1 MEPLRINWGGYMEQD
16 TPLLVLENL
25 SIGYNAVLASGINA
39 SIHAGEVIAVLGPS
53 GIGKT
58 TLVRTIAGLVEPIDG
73 RVELRVDKRGGLG
86 YIPQKLGLVRH
97 ASVYHNVNLGARASL
112 PVLKGGS
119 DERKKRVNSA
129 LSALGIEE
137 KTTEP
142 VRRLSGGQL
151 RRVATARA
159 LAQRPSLL
167 LADEFLSELD
177 HNTVD
182 VVIAAVKE
190 LLDAGTSIIMV
201 EHHEENVTLLAT
213 RVWIIEDEKL
223 HDFSIDEWKTIQVGH
238 LPGGEEE

>member
-1 MEPLRINWGGYMEQD
+1 MGQD
-16 TPLLVLENL
+16 RPLLVLENL
-25 SIGYNAVLASGINA
+25 SIGYNAVLASEISA
-39 SIHAGEVIAVLGPS
+39 SINAGEVIAVLGPS
-53 GIGKT
+53 GVGKT

-73 RVELRVDKRGGLG
+73 RVDLHVDRRGGLG

-112 PVLKGGS
+112 PVLQGDS
-119 DERKKRVNSA
+119 MERKKRVNSA
-129 LSALGIEE
+129 LIALGIEE
-137 KTTEP
+137 KTAEP

-182 VVIAAVKE
+182 VVVAAVKE
-190 LLDAGTSIIMV
+190 MLDAGTSMVMV
-201 EHHEENVTLLAT
+201 EHHEENVALLAT
-213 RVWIIEDEKL
+213 RVWLIEDEKFY
-223 HDFSIDEWKTIQVGH
+223 DFSIDEWRERV
-238 LPGGEEE
+238 GEEE

>member
-1 MEPLRINWGGYMEQD
+1 MKQD

-25 SIGYNAVLASGINA
+25 SIGYNAVLASEINA

-73 RVELRVDKRGGLG
+73 KVELHVDKRGGLG

-112 PVLKGGS
+112 PVLNGGS
-119 DERKKRVNSA
+119 EERKKRVNSA
-129 LSALGIEE
+129 LVALGIEE

-159 LAQRPSLL
+159 LAQQPSLL

-182 VVIAAVKE
+182 VVVAAVKN
-190 LLDAGTSIIMV
+190 LLDAGTSMIMV
-201 EHHEENVTLLAT
+201 EHHEENVSLLAT
-213 RVWIIEDEKL
+213 RVWVIEDEKF
-223 HDFSIDEWKTIQVGH
+223 HDFSIDEWKAKTSLVIDKARF
-238 LPGGEEE
+238 GGEEE

>member
-1 MEPLRINWGGYMEQD
+1 MGQD
-16 TPLLVLENL
+16 RPLLILENL
-25 SIGYNAVLASGINA
+25 SIGYNAVLASEISA
-39 SIHAGEVIAVLGPS
+39 SINAGEVIAVLGPS
-53 GIGKT
+53 GVGKT
-58 TLVRTIAGLVEPIDG
+58 TLVRTIAGLIEPIGG
-73 RVELRVDKRGGLG
+73 RVDLHVDRRGGLG

-112 PVLKGGS
+112 PVLQGDS
-119 DERKKRVNSA
+119 MERKKRVNSA
-129 LSALGIEE
+129 LIALGIEE
-137 KTTEP
+137 KTAEP

-190 LLDAGTSIIMV
+190 MLDAGTSMVMV
-201 EHHEENVTLLAT
+201 EHHEENVALLAT
-213 RVWIIEDEKL
+213 RVWLIEDEKFY
-223 HDFSIDEWKTIQVGH
+223 DFSIDEWR
-238 LPGGEEE
+238 E

>member
-1 MEPLRINWGGYMEQD
+1 MGQD
-16 TPLLVLENL
+16 RPLLVLENL
-25 SIGYNAVLASGINA
+25 SIGYNAVLASEISARIN
-39 SIHAGEVIAVLGPS
+39 AGEVIAVLGPS
-53 GIGKT
+53 GVGKT
-58 TLVRTIAGLVEPIDG
+58 TLVRTIAGLVEPIGG
-73 RVELRVDKRGGLG
+73 RVDLHVDRRGGLG

-112 PVLKGGS
+112 PVLQGGS
-119 DERKKRVNSA
+119 EERKKRVNSA
-129 LSALGIEE
+129 LIALGIEE
-137 KTTEP
+137 KTAEP

-190 LLDAGTSIIMV
+190 MLDAGTSMVMV
-201 EHHEENVTLLAT
+201 EHHEENVALLAT
-213 RVWIIEDEKL
+213 RVWLIEDEKFY
-223 HDFSIDEWKTIQVGH
+223 DFSIDEWRERV
-238 LPGGEEE
+238 GEEE

>member
-1 MEPLRINWGGYMEQD
+1 MGQD
-16 TPLLVLENL
+16 RPLLVLENL
-25 SIGYNAVLASGINA
+25 SIGYNAVLASEISARIN
-39 SIHAGEVIAVLGPS
+39 AGEVIAVLGPS
-53 GIGKT
+53 GVGKT
-58 TLVRTIAGLVEPIDG
+58 TLVRTIAGLVEPIGG
-73 RVELRVDKRGGLG
+73 RVDVHVDRRGGLG

-112 PVLKGGS
+112 PVLQGGS
-119 DERKKRVNSA
+119 EERKKRVNSA
-129 LSALGIEE
+129 LIALGIEE
-137 KTTEP
+137 KTAEP

-190 LLDAGTSIIMV
+190 MLDAGTSMVMV
-201 EHHEENVTLLAT
+201 EHHEENVALLAT
-213 RVWIIEDEKL
+213 RVWLIEDEKFY
-223 HDFSIDEWKTIQVGH
+223 DFSIDEWRERV
-238 LPGGEEE
+238 GEEE

>member
-1 MEPLRINWGGYMEQD
+1 MGQD
-16 TPLLVLENL
+16 RPLLVLENL
-25 SIGYNAVLASGINA
+25 SIGYNAVLASEISARIN
-39 SIHAGEVIAVLGPS
+39 AGEVIAVLGPS
-53 GIGKT
+53 GVGKT
-58 TLVRTIAGLVEPIDG
+58 TLVRTIAGLIEPIGG
-73 RVELRVDKRGGLG
+73 RVDLHVDRRGGLG

-112 PVLKGGS
+112 PVLQGGS
-119 DERKKRVNSA
+119 EERKKRVNSA
-129 LSALGIEE
+129 LIALGIEE
-137 KTTEP
+137 KTAEP

-190 LLDAGTSIIMV
+190 MLDAGTSMVMV
-201 EHHEENVTLLAT
+201 EHHEENVALLAT
-213 RVWIIEDEKL
+213 RVWLIEDEKFY
-223 HDFSIDEWKTIQVGH
+223 DFSIDEWRERV
-238 LPGGEEE
+238 GEEE

>member
-1 MEPLRINWGGYMEQD
+1 MGQD
-16 TPLLVLENL
+16 RPLLVLENL
-25 SIGYNAVLASGINA
+25 SIGYNAVLASEISA
-39 SIHAGEVIAVLGPS
+39 SINAGEVIAVLGPS
-53 GIGKT
+53 GVGKT
-58 TLVRTIAGLVEPIDG
+58 TLVRTIAGLIEPIGG
-73 RVELRVDKRGGLG
+73 RVDLHVDRRGGLG

-112 PVLKGGS
+112 PVLQGDS
-119 DERKKRVNSA
+119 MERKKRVNSA
-129 LSALGIEE
+129 LIALGIEE
-137 KTTEP
+137 KTAEP

-190 LLDAGTSIIMV
+190 MLDAGTSMIMV
-201 EHHEENVTLLAT
+201 EHHEENVALLAT
-213 RVWIIEDEKL
+213 RVWLIEDEKFY
-223 HDFSIDEWKTIQVGH
+223 DFSIDEWRERV
-238 LPGGEEE
+238 GEEE

>member
-1 MEPLRINWGGYMEQD
+1 MGQD
-16 TPLLVLENL
+16 RPLLVLENL
-25 SIGYNAVLASGINA
+25 SIGYNAVLASEISARIN
-39 SIHAGEVIAVLGPS
+39 AGEVIAVLGPS
-53 GIGKT
+53 GVGKT
-58 TLVRTIAGLVEPIDG
+58 TLVRTIAGLVEPIGG
-73 RVELRVDKRGGLG
+73 RVDLHVDRRGGLG

-112 PVLKGGS
+112 PVLQGDS
-119 DERKKRVNSA
+119 EERKKRVNSA
-129 LSALGIEE
+129 LIALGIEE
-137 KTTEP
+137 KTAEP

-190 LLDAGTSIIMV
+190 MLDAGTSMVMV
-201 EHHEENVTLLAT
+201 EHHEENVALLAT
-213 RVWIIEDEKL
+213 RVWLIEDEKFY
-223 HDFSIDEWKTIQVGH
+223 DFSIDEWRERV
-238 LPGGEEE
+238 GEEE

>member
-1 MEPLRINWGGYMEQD
+1 MGQD
-16 TPLLVLENL
+16 RPLLVLENL
-25 SIGYNAVLASGINA
+25 SIGYNAVLASEISARIN
-39 SIHAGEVIAVLGPS
+39 SGEVIAVLGPS
-53 GIGKT
+53 GVGKT
-58 TLVRTIAGLVEPIDG
+58 TLVRTIAGLIEPIGG
-73 RVELRVDKRGGLG
+73 RVELHVDKRGGLG

-112 PVLKGGS
+112 PVLQGDS
-119 DERKKRVNSA
+119 EERKKRVSSA
-129 LSALGIEE
+129 LIALGIEE

-190 LLDAGTSIIMV
+190 MLDAGTSMVMV
-201 EHHEENVTLLAT
+201 EHHEENVALLAT
-213 RVWIIEDEKL
+213 RVWLIEDEKFY
-223 HDFSIDEWKTIQVGH
+223 DFSIDEWRERV
-238 LPGGEEE
+238 GEEE

>member
-1 MEPLRINWGGYMEQD
+1 MEQD
-16 TPLLVLENL
+16 DALLVLENL
-25 SIGYNAVLASGINA
+25 SIGYNAVLASEINA
-39 SIHAGEVIAVLGPS
+39 RVHPGEVIAVLGPS

-73 RVELRVDKRGGLG
+73 NVELKVEKRGGLG

-112 PVLKGGS
+112 PVLKGES
-119 DERKKRVNSA
+119 EERKKRVNSA
-129 LSALGIEE
+129 LVALGIEE

-182 VVIAAVKE
+182 VVITAVKE

-213 RVWIIEDEKL
+213 RVWVIQGEKL
-223 HDFSIDEWKTIQVGH
+223 YDFSVDEWKTIQVGH

>member
-1 MEPLRINWGGYMEQD
+1 MEQD
-16 TPLLVLENL
+16 KALLVLENL
-25 SIGYNAVLASGINA
+25 SIGYDAVLASEINA
-39 SIHAGEVIAVLGPS
+39 RVHPGEVIAVLGPS

-73 RVELRVDKRGGLG
+73 DVELKVEKRGGLG

-119 DERKKRVNSA
+119 EERKKRVNSA
-129 LSALGIEE
+129 LVALGIEE

-159 LAQRPSLL
+159 LAQRPKLL

-182 VVIAAVKE
+182 VVIDAVKE
-190 LLDAGTSIIMV
+190 LLDAGASIIMV
-201 EHHEENVTLLAT
+201 EHHEENVELLAT
-213 RVWIIEDEKL
+213 RVWLIEGEKL
-223 HDFSIDEWKTIQVGH
+223 LDYSIEEWRNRV
-238 LPGGEEE
+238 GEEE

>member
-1 MEPLRINWGGYMEQD
+1 MGQD
-16 TPLLVLENL
+16 RPLLVLENL
-25 SIGYNAVLASGINA
+25 SIGYNAVLASEISARIN
-39 SIHAGEVIAVLGPS
+39 AGEVIAVLGPS
-53 GIGKT
+53 GVGKT
-58 TLVRTIAGLVEPIDG
+58 TLVRTIAGLIEPIGG
-73 RVELRVDKRGGLG
+73 RVDLHVDRRGGLG

-112 PVLKGGS
+112 PVLQGGS
-119 DERKKRVNSA
+119 EERKKRVNSA
-129 LSALGIEE
+129 LIALGIEE

-190 LLDAGTSIIMV
+190 MLDAGTSMVMV
-201 EHHEENVTLLAT
+201 EHHEENVALLAT
-213 RVWIIEDEKL
+213 RVWLIEDEKFY
-223 HDFSIDEWKTIQVGH
+223 DFSIDEWRERV
-238 LPGGEEE
+238 GEEE

>member
-1 MEPLRINWGGYMEQD
+1 VGQD
-16 TPLLVLENL
+16 RPLLVLENL
-25 SIGYNAVLASGINA
+25 SIGYNAVLASEISARIN
-39 SIHAGEVIAVLGPS
+39 AGEVIAVLGPS
-53 GIGKT
+53 GVGKT
-58 TLVRTIAGLVEPIDG
+58 TLVRTIAGLVEPIGG
-73 RVELRVDKRGGLG
+73 RVELHVDRRGGLG
-86 YIPQKLGLVRH
+86 YIPQRLGLVRH

-112 PVLKGGS
+112 PVLQGGS
-119 DERKKRVNSA
+119 EERKKRVNSA
-129 LSALGIEE
+129 LIALGIEE

-190 LLDAGTSIIMV
+190 MLDAGTSMVMV
-201 EHHEENVTLLAT
+201 EHHEENVALLAT
-213 RVWIIEDEKL
+213 RVWLIEDEKFY
-223 HDFSIDEWKTIQVGH
+223 DFSIDEWRERV
-238 LPGGEEE
+238 GEEE

>member
-1 MEPLRINWGGYMEQD
+1 MGQD
-16 TPLLVLENL
+16 RPLLVLENL
-25 SIGYNAVLASGINA
+25 SIGNNAVLASEISA
-39 SIHAGEVIAVLGPS
+39 SIKAGEVIAVLGPS
-53 GIGKT
+53 GVGKT
-58 TLVRTIAGLVEPIDG
+58 TLVRTIAGLIDPNGG
-73 RVELRVDKRGGLG
+73 RVDLHVDRRGGLG

-112 PVLKGGS
+112 PVLQGDS
-119 DERKKRVNSA
+119 MERKKRVNSA
-129 LSALGIEE
+129 LIALGIEE
-137 KTTEP
+137 KTAEP

-190 LLDAGTSIIMV
+190 MLDAGTSMVMV
-201 EHHEENVTLLAT
+201 EHHEENVALLAT
-213 RVWIIEDEKL
+213 RVWLIEDEKFY
-223 HDFSIDEWKTIQVGH
+223 DFSIDEWRERV
-238 LPGGEEE
+238 GEEE